1 MKLYDFG
8 ILVSIG
14 LLTLV
19 FLAAVGAVDIHDKYK
34 EKQKV
39 EKIAVQP
46 KENNV
51 E

>member
-14 LLTLV
+14 LLALV
-19 FLAAVGAVDIHDKYK
+19 FLSAVGVTSIHDSYK
-34 EKQKV
+34 NKKV
-39 EKIAVQP
+39 EQQIT
-46 KENNV
+46 EV